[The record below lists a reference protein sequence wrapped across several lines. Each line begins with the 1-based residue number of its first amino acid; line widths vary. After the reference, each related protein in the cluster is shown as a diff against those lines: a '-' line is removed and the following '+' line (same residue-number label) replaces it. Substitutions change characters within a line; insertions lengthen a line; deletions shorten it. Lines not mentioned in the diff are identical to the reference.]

1 MFDVQPLDVFAMPQ
15 DQILTQ
21 RLSKSSTEREVG
33 FSGISDEVLEPETV
47 RGHRSVSSTS
57 AVAVMPFTASQ
68 DRGWPATVRSCN
80 AQRVSSWFPSNLKS
94 KKEDA
99 LWSSM
104 FKR

>member
-1 MFDVQPLDVFAMPQ
+1 MPQ
-15 DQILTQ
+15 DQILTR

-33 FSGISDEVLEPETV
+33 FSGTSDEVLELETV
-47 RGHRSVSSTS
+47 RGQHSVSRTFT
-57 AVAVMPFTASQ
+57 VAVTPFAASQ

-80 AQRVSSWFPSNLKS
+80 AQRVFSWFPSNLES
-94 KKEDA
+94 KEEDA